1 MHGTFSAKCT
11 RGAGQIAW
19 ADGGRKS
26 GSAGSTNLEFVMW
39 TSPLWQH
46 DLVWFQWGVVILA
59 CLLAAAWDLRSRRIP
74 NLLTFPLLA
83 TGLVWATWIGGLAG
97 LAEACG
103 ACLLL
108 GLPYVILFFFAG
120 GGAGDAKLM
129 GALGTWLGIANG
141 AIVLLVVALTGAA
154 MALVFAAAKHRL
166 SAVLSNV
173 ARTAGHLLGAMGTVY
188 VRRRVRGVVAPLPK
202 IENMQTMP
210 YGIGIF
216 FGVCLAAGGV
226 LAWRI

>member
-1 MHGTFSAKCT
+1 
-11 RGAGQIAW
+11 
-19 ADGGRKS
+19 
-26 GSAGSTNLEFVMW
+26 MW
-39 TSPLWQH
+39 SSPLWQH
-46 DLVWFQWGVVILA
+46 DMVWFQWGMVIFA
-59 CLLAAAWDLRSRRIP
+59 SLLAAACDLRSRRIP

-83 TGLVWATWIGGLAG
+83 AGLVWATWIGGFEG
-97 LAEACG
+97 LAEALG

-120 GGAGDAKLM
+120 GGAGDAKIM
-129 GALGTWLGIANG
+129 GALGTWLGIVNG
-141 AIVLLVVALTGAA
+141 VILLVVVALTGAA

-166 SAVLSNV
+166 QAALSIV
-173 ARTAGHLLGAMGTVY
+173 ARTAGHLLGTLGTMY

-216 FGVCLAAGGV
+216 LGVCLTAGGM